1 MQRLR
6 TLLPKKWDDTAQQIW
21 EAKLEAEIEEARRAA
36 GLLGECSAELTKL
49 ANGAMHPHGKRGLPN
64 GS

>member
-1 MQRLR
+1 MQLIR

-36 GLLGECSAELTKL
+36 GLIKECSAELTTL
-49 ANGAMHPHGKRGLPN
+49 ANGALHPHGKRGLEH